1 MLRMKLE
8 PKRPAGRPNRKA
20 LAFEAEIARLRSEG
34 YPCEAI
40 WEALLDAGL
49 ALSLSAV
56 KREVARLRK
65 TAGVVRQSAP
75 ATAFTPLQASASQ
88 TPVSSPAST
97 TSSPPPGKDIAAAWM
112 EGRITN
118 PLVRARI
125 AHESGRH

>member
-1 MLRMKLE
+1 MKLE
-8 PKRPAGRPNRKA
+8 PKRLPGRPNRKA

-40 WEALLDAGL
+40 WKGLLDAGL

-56 KREVARLRK
+56 KREVARLGKR
-65 TAGVVRQSAP
+65 AGVARQSP
-75 ATAFTPLQASASQ
+75 LATAFTPLHASAFE
-88 TPVSSPAST
+88 TPVSSPASP
-97 TSSPPPGKDIAAAWM
+97 TSSLSGKDVAAAWM
-112 EGRITN
+112 KTHITN

>member
-1 MLRMKLE
+1 MKLE
-8 PKRPAGRPNRKA
+8 PKRPPGRPNRKA

-40 WEALLDAGL
+40 WKALLDAGL

-56 KREVARLRK
+56 KREVARLGKR
-65 TAGVVRQSAP
+65 AGVARRSTP
-75 ATAFTPLQASASQ
+75 ATAFTPLQASAFQ
-88 TPVSSPAST
+88 TPVASPAST
-97 TSSPPPGKDIAAAWM
+97 TSLPSGKDVAAAWM
-112 EGRITN
+112 KTHITN

>member
-1 MLRMKLE
+1 MKLE
-8 PKRPAGRPNRKA
+8 PKRPPGRPNRKA

-40 WEALLDAGL
+40 WKALLDAGL

-56 KREVARLRK
+56 KREVARLSKR
-65 TAGVVRQSAP
+65 AGVARQGMP
-75 ATAFTPLQASASQ
+75 ATAFTPLRASAFQ
-88 TPVSSPAST
+88 TPVASPAST
-97 TSSPPPGKDIAAAWM
+97 TSSPSGKDVAAAWM
-112 EGRITN
+112 KTHITN

>member
-1 MLRMKLE
+1 MKLE
-8 PKRPAGRPNRKA
+8 PKRPPGRPNRKA
-20 LAFEAEIARLRSEG
+20 LSFEAEIARLRSEG

-40 WEALLDAGL
+40 WKALLDAGL

-65 TAGVVRQSAP
+65 RANAALRHTSA
-75 ATAFTPLQASASQ
+75 TVTPRLQASAAHA
-88 TPVSSPAST
+88 PLISSAS
-97 TSSPPPGKDIAAAWM
+97 TSSPSGKDVAAAWM
-112 EGRITN
+112 KTQISN